1 VTDNNSPCGFDAFL
15 PEFRPLFHV
24 VGLKRVGMSEPL
36 LYNVLFAW
44 KCSSTHHKL
53 ALDALRHLRCPQAER
68 WRDLFLT
75 HIEPYLDGSKAPDN
89 RFKDFRNH
97 VLHVDENFWGGA
109 IQAAQKW
116 YDTTRIA
123 FAEKRWKDAV
133 YAAGVL
139 SHYYSDPWQPFHTG
153 QSETEGVV
161 HRAAEWSIACA
172 YQELQQI
179 LEDDFGGY
187 PDVSVPE
194 SPDWL
199 SEMIQE
205 AALTAHEY
213 YQPSID
219 HYNFAVGK
227 KTPAAGYD
235 QEAKDFLAVLLGS
248 AVIGYARI
256 LDRIIQDTAV
266 APPATSISLLGVMA
280 QLTVPIFWVTKKLK
294 SAKERAAV
302 EATYREFVATGKVVK
317 SLSEDDRTLRQQHA
331 TEVLQKPLD
340 ELDNEPVQPIGQAY
354 GTGTPTRLKSKS
366 PKPSAPPAPTK
377 VAAPSNRFHLS
388 ESDAVE
394 AAPAIGPKTAER
406 LLIGGIKSVRD
417 LLSAQPAELARK
429 LQAKHIDAAMIQSW
443 QAQARLVCTVPD
455 LRGHDAQFLV
465 AVGVTSAT
473 ALAQQTATDLLARVS
488 AFVQTPSGERI
499 LRDGKAPDLEE
510 VQHWIAQAIFVSSA
524 IAA

>member
-1 VTDNNSPCGFDAFL
+1 MPKFG
-15 PEFRPLFHV
+15 PLYV
-24 VGLKRVGMSEPL
+24 AWGSKCVGMSEPL

-75 HIEPYLDGSKAPDN
+75 HVEPYLEGSKAPDN
-89 RFKDFRNH
+89 SFKDFRNH

-109 IQAAQKW
+109 VQAAQQW
-116 YDTTRIA
+116 YEKTRTA

-161 HRAAEWSIACA
+161 HRAAEWSIACS
-172 YQELQQI
+172 YLELQQI
-179 LEDDFGGY
+179 LEEDFGGY
-187 PDVSVPE
+187 PDVIMPQSD
-194 SPDWL
+194 DWL
-199 SEMIQE
+199 TEMIQE

-248 AVIGYARI
+248 AVIGFSRI
-256 LDRIIQDTAV
+256 LDRIIVETA
-266 APPATSISLLGVMA
+266 ATPPATHISLLGVMA
-280 QLTVPIFWVTKKLK
+280 QMTVPIFWVTKKMK

-302 EATYREFVATGKVVK
+302 EATYREFVATGKVVN
-317 SLSEDDRTLRQQHA
+317 SLSEDDWTLRQQHA

-340 ELDNEPVQPIGQAY
+340 ELDKEPVQAIGQAY
-354 GTGTPTRLKSKS
+354 GTGTPAR
-366 PKPSAPPAPTK
+366 PKAKAPKKAAPPAPTK
-377 VAAPSNRFHLS
+377 VESKSNRFHLS

-394 AAPAIGPKTAER
+394 AAPSIGPKTAER
-406 LLIGGIKSVRD
+406 LLIGGIKTVHD
-417 LLSAQPAELARK
+417 LLAAQPAELARK
-429 LQAKHIDAAMIQSW
+429 LQAKHIDAGIIQAW
-443 QAQARLVCTVPD
+443 QSQARLVCTVPD
-455 LRGHDAQFLV
+455 LRGHDAQYLV
-465 AVGVTSAT
+465 AVGISDAST
-473 ALAQQTATDLLARVS
+473 LARQQPDELLARVT
-488 AFVQTPSGERI
+488 AFVKTPSGDRI
-499 LRDGKAPDLEE
+499 LRDGKAPDLAE
-510 VQHWIAQAIFVSSA
+510 VQHWIAQAIAVVPA
-524 IAA
+524 VAA